1 VGRFVIEWGVNQRLL
16 VTPLDRPVKPGDG
29 KFRMKSTI
37 PVMRGLGPLL
47 SGLKFDYE
55 LPCGLWSAVRSVIAP
70 ADTRR
75 LILARRSFIA
85 SMFTSGMMIAAS
97 VRRSGQM
104 ASKGYARSG
113 MGRR

>member
-1 VGRFVIEWGVNQRLL
+1 LNPASIERWW
-16 VTPLDRPVKPGDG
+16 PLRWIAASSLT
-29 KFRMKSTI
+29 MKISYEI
-37 PVMRGLGPLL
+37 SDFHVVRGFGPLL

-55 LPCGLWSAVRSVIAP
+55 LSCGLWSAVRSVIAP

-85 SMFTSGMMIAAS
+85 PMFTSGMMIAAS

-104 ASKGYARSG
+104 APKG
-113 MGRR
+113 